1 MPHYRKRQGFCGGR
15 ALFALAAATALS
27 ACSAFGGGSS
37 SEGIGF
43 REARFV
49 KVESAKEYRACKD
62 DALEL
67 DRQAREEGSPARY
80 LASARLLEKCEA
92 GLGSQVA
99 YLPDEERMRA
109 YGLVVQN
116 YLRGGDLAKARA
128 TLDKLRDAFPESDLY
143 YADGSSFTET
153 MALLL
158 SPKKRE
164 AVGEF
169 SVVNV
174 DKKLKSEL
182 RRVRYWKHN

>member
-1 MPHYRKRQGFCGGR
+1 MTQYRKRQDFRGSR
-15 ALFALAAATALS
+15 VVLALAAATALS
-27 ACSAFGGGSS
+27 ACSALGDGSP

-43 REARFV
+43 REARFF
-49 KVESAKEYRACKD
+49 KVEAAKEYRACND

-67 DRQAREEGSPARY
+67 DRQAREQGSPARY

-92 GLGSQVA
+92 NLDSETA
-99 YLPDEERMRA
+99 NLPKEARMRA
-109 YGLVVQN
+109 YGLAVQN
-116 YLRGGDLAKARA
+116 YLRGGDLAKAREA
-128 TLDKLRDAFPESDLY
+128 LEKLRDAFPASDLY

-158 SPKKRE
+158 SPKERG

-182 RRVRYWKHN
+182 RRIRYWKHN

>member
-1 MPHYRKRQGFCGGR
+1 MPHHRKRQDFRGGR
-15 ALFALAAATALS
+15 VLLALAGAFALS
-27 ACSAFGGGSS
+27 ACSALGGGSP

-49 KVESAKEYRACKD
+49 EIEATKEYRACKD

-92 GLGSQVA
+92 GLASEVA
-99 YLPDEERMRA
+99 HLPKEERMRA
-109 YGLVVQN
+109 YGLAVQN

-128 TLDKLRDAFPESDLY
+128 TLEKLREAFPESDLY

-158 SPKKRE
+158 SPKKRG

-174 DKKLKSEL
+174 DRKLKSEL
-182 RRVRYWKHN
+182 RRIRYWKHN